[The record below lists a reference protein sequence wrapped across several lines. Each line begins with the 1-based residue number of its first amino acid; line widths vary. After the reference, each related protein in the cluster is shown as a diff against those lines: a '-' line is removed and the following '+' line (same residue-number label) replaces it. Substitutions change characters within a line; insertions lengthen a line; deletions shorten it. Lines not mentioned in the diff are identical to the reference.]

1 MPTNLL
7 TALKNN
13 LQVGNKILLKI
24 RVKPHAKT
32 TQQLGTLMSDG
43 TLKINLKSP
52 AENGK
57 ANQELIELLSDFF
70 EVKSQN
76 IKIISGK
83 TTRTKLIEIS
93 KLKI

>member
-1 MPTNLL
+1 MPTDLL
-7 TALKNN
+7 TSLKNSLRHN
-13 LQVGNKILLKI
+13 HKILLKI

-52 AENGK
+52 AEDNK

-70 EVKSQN
+70 EVKTKN
-76 IKIISGK
+76 IKILTGK
-83 TTRTKLIEIS
+83 TARTKLIEIS
-93 KLKI
+93 NLKN